1 MQLYKYAKLS
11 VNYSQYN
18 STMRFAVFL
27 SLISLLAP
35 SAWASFS
42 TETVSAVLVLKSD
55 RVLRLLNNGK
65 TLKEYRISLGKQP
78 IGHKLKEGDRRTP
91 EGRYVLDWRNEN
103 SRFYRSMHIS
113 YPNARDTR
121 RAQHMGNDPGG
132 MIMIHGRPNYYNAI
146 ITSRRYDNKDWT
158 NGCISVTDSEM
169 DEIWNMVDDGTPII
183 ILP

>member
-1 MQLYKYAKLS
+1 
-11 VNYSQYN
+11 
-18 STMRFAVFL
+18 MRLATCL
-27 SLISLLAP
+27 SLIYLCAMSISVFAN
-35 SAWASFS
+35 
-42 TETVSAVLVLKSD
+42 TEPVSAVLVLKSD

-121 RAQHMGNDPGG
+121 RAQQLSNDPGG
-132 MIMIHGRPNYYNAI
+132 MIMIHGRPNYYNAAI
-146 ITSRRYDNKDWT
+146 TTSRRYKNRDWT
-158 NGCISVTDSEM
+158 NGCIAVTNSEM
-169 DEIWNMVDDGTPII
+169 DEIWSMVDDGTPIF